1 MNLGNAFA
9 VGLREIWAHKFRSVL
24 TMAGIILGVAS
35 LVGMSAL
42 IQGMENGMREAL
54 VTIGGLQRITINR
67 GSVPADQ
74 RHRSDEATGLTMNDV
89 FALQQSAPLVTGV
102 TPHIFVPNPT
112 LSRGRKNF
120 RPFWVT
126 GVWPVYNE
134 IYQYEVAHGRMFNEI
149 DDEEA
154 RNVCV
159 IGTGVRDQLWGKP
172 SEAGRAIDP
181 VGQTLTLNGQL
192 FTVVG
197 MFKHYESEEDR
208 RKREQAA
215 LAPVV
220 TETKKGPERRASN
233 RSRGMSFIFDL
244 KNTTL
249 LLPVNTAWMKFR
261 AAAMQNLVPDPRLDM
276 ISARVG
282 DPADLEPALQQTRN
296 ILFTTHRGIE
306 DYQMDTAEAWS
317 EGIDSAI
324 RTARLSG
331 GIIAG
336 ISLIVGGIGIMN
348 IMFASITER
357 VREIG
362 IRKAVGAGF
371 RDIFTQVLV
380 ESVVIAIVG
389 GLAGLLSS
397 VAFVR
402 MLASMSPMGN
412 APQITWSA
420 LALAFAFSVGVG
432 ALAGIFP
439 AFKAARLNPI
449 QALRYE

>member
-54 VTIGGLQRITINR
+54 VTVGGLQRITFNR
-67 GSVPADQ
+67 GAVPPDQ

-89 FALQQSAPLVTGV
+89 LALQQSAPLVTGV

-112 LSRGRKNF
+112 LSRGRKNM

-172 SEAGRAIDP
+172 TEGGREIIP
-181 VGQTLTLNGQL
+181 IGETLTLGGQL

-215 LAPVV
+215 HAPAV

-233 RSRGMSFIFDL
+233 RSRGMNFIFDL
-244 KNTTL
+244 KNSTV

-261 AAAMQNLVPDPRLDM
+261 AATLQNLVPDPRLDM

-282 DPADLEPALQQTRN
+282 DPAHLEAALQQTRN
-296 ILFTTHRGIE
+296 ILSTTHRGIE

-324 RTARLSG
+324 RTA
-331 GIIAG
+331 
-336 ISLIVGGIGIMN
+336 
-348 IMFASITER
+348 
-357 VREIG
+357 
-362 IRKAVGAGF
+362 VGAGF
-371 RDIFTQVLV
+371 RDIFLQVLV

-389 GLAGLLSS
+389 GVAGLVGS

-402 MLASMSPMGN
+402 MLANMSPMGN
-412 APQITWSA
+412 APQITLAA
-420 LALAFAFSVGVG
+420 LAVAFAFSVGVG

>member
-35 LVGMSAL
+35 LVAMAAL
-42 IQGMENGMREAL
+42 VQGLENGMREAL
-54 VTIGGLQRITINR
+54 VSIGGLQRITIQ
-67 GSVPADQ
+67 GAPIPADQ

-89 FALQQSAPLVTGV
+89 LAVQRSAPLITGI
-102 TPHIFVPNPT
+102 TPHIFVNNAN

-120 RPFWVT
+120 RPHWVT

-134 IYQYEVAHGRMFNEI
+134 IYSYEIGHGRMFNEI

-172 SEAGRAIDP
+172 EDTGREIIP
-181 VGQTLTLNGQL
+181 VGETLTLNGQL
-192 FTVVG
+192 FTVIG
-197 MFKHYESEEDR
+197 MFQHYESEEDR
-208 RKREQAA
+208 RKRELAA
-215 LAPVV
+215 QAPVAV
-220 TETKKGPERRASN
+220 ETKKGPERRASN
-233 RSRGMSFIFDL
+233 RSRGMNFIFDL
-244 KNTTL
+244 KNSTVL
-249 LLPVNTAWMKFR
+249 IPVNTAWMKFR
-261 AAAMQNLVPDPRLDM
+261 AATMQNLVPDPRLDM
-276 ISARVG
+276 VSARVG
-282 DPADLEPALQQTRN
+282 DPADLEAALQQTRN
-296 ILFTTHRGIE
+296 VLFTTHRGIE
-306 DYQMDTAEAWS
+306 DFQMDTAEAWS

-380 ESVVIAIVG
+380 ESVVIAIIGGVV
-389 GLAGLLSS
+389 GLACSTAL
-397 VAFVR
+397 VR
-402 MLASMSPMGN
+402 VLATMSPTAN
-412 APQITWSA
+412 QPVITVGA
-420 LALAFAFSVGVG
+420 LAVAFAFSVGVG
-432 ALAGIFP
+432 ALAGLFP